1 VICEICDLSGH
12 VGDSIQSEAGDG
24 WVHVACVDQLEEHDD
39 LRNGVVA
46 TRRDVV
52 DSLTAE
58 RFSYPRWRQHRG
70 CERKVGY
77 HCQLDANAA
86 IMRAYDRGAT
96 QLRTY
101 ECDHCGLLHLTKDV
115 KETA

>member
-1 VICEICDLSGH
+1 VICEICELPIEPYEPCMRSAND
-12 VGDSIQSEAGDG
+12 DG
-24 WVHVACVDQLEEHDD
+24 MAHTTCIDGQDD
-39 LRNGVVA
+39 PTQPSHRN
-46 TRRDVV
+46 VV

-58 RFSYPRWRQHRG
+58 RFNYTRWRQHRG